1 MMTLSELPKG
11 VQAQIAHIEFGQ
23 QEDTALLEMGLLP
36 GTEVSLAY
44 RSPLGDPIVVRLGQ
58 DNYQLSLRKSDAA
71 RIEVKMA

>member
-1 MMTLSELPKG
+1 MTLSELPQG
-11 VQAQIAHIEFGQ
+11 VQAQIARIEFDQ

-44 RSPLGDPIVVRLGQ
+44 RSPLGDPIVVRLGR
-58 DNYQLSLRKSDAA
+58 DNYQLSLRKADAA